1 MIIAALVV
9 LVFAAGWYFTEL
21 YGLKKYTSA
30 DYPLPEEGEYAPL
43 PVNINTASVD
53 ELISVDGITM
63 KMAEDI
69 VTYRGMTPFEFPED
83 IMDVPGITKKD
94 YKLIKNLITAY

>member
-1 MIIAALVV
+1 MLVAAIVV

-30 DYPLPEEGEYAPL
+30 DYPLPKAGESTAF

-53 ELISVDGITM
+53 ELMAVDGITM

-69 VTYRGMTPFEFPED
+69 ITYRGMTPFEFPED
-83 IMDVPGITKKD
+83 IMEVPGITKKD
-94 YKLIKNLITAY
+94 YKLIKNSITAY